1 MRSISTS
8 DSDGPGTSTP
18 CQSDSVPNS
27 EVSGSAL
34 NCSTNAEVLSSPWHS
49 TGVDSRSRIASAA
62 ARAARIDENRPR
74 VRPPA
79 AVISSAIS
87 VSCSAEPVPS
97 RPGGGRCAAT

>member
-1 MRSISTS
+1 MRSINTN

-18 CQSDSVPNS
+18 C
-27 EVSGSAL
+27 
-34 NCSTNAEVLSSPWHS
+34 HS

-74 VRPPA
+74 VRPSA
-79 AVISSAIS
+79 AVMSSAIS
-87 VSCSAEPVPS
+87 VSCSAEPTPS

>member
-1 MRSISTS
+1 M
-8 DSDGPGTSTP
+8 
-18 CQSDSVPNS
+18 PNS

-34 NCSTNAEVLSSPWHS
+34 NCSTSAEVLSSPWHS
-49 TGVDSRSRIASAA
+49 TGVASRSRIASAA
-62 ARAARIDENRPR
+62 VRADRIDENRPR

-97 RPGGGRCAAT
+97 RPGGGRWAAT